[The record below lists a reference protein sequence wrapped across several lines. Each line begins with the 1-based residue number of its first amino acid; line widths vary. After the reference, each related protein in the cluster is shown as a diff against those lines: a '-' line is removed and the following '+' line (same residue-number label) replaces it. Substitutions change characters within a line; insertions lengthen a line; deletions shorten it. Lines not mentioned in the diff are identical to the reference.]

1 MTFAQPL
8 WIIAGLIVCI
18 GTLFLLH
25 TLQARRRAT
34 LEKFAAAHLL
44 DRLTRNVSTARQL
57 TKKAIFVLAVFCCFL
72 ALARPQYGFRW
83 EDVKRKGIDILFAVD
98 TSKSM
103 LVEDIKPNRL
113 ERAKL
118 AIMDFVDQLDGDR
131 VGLLPFAGTA
141 YLMCPLTGDYGA
153 FEDSLKTVDTTII
166 PKGGTDI
173 AAAIREA
180 ETVLSN
186 EANYKLLILV
196 TDGENLE
203 GDALAAAQEAAGKGM
218 RIFTVGVGT
227 REGEIIPLSEGGK
240 GFVKDASGNFVVSH
254 LDEATLTR
262 IAEKSDGLYVPL
274 GNKGQGLQTIY
285 RKKLA
290 LVPKEELTER
300 RHKVPLER
308 YQWPLAA
315 AIALLALEFMIGTRK
330 SRPFRLPF
338 LKNGGQ
344 GRNGTIIGIA
354 ILLTACSLFSLP
366 AISHASAGEEAYSKG
381 DYPQASEQYS
391 RLLKR
396 HPDDPRLQFN
406 AGAAAYKNKKFDE
419 ALSAFDAALKS
430 KDLDLQEKAYYNRGN
445 AHFKKGEESLK
456 TDTEK
461 TLAQWQEALDSY
473 AASLELKPD
482 DQDALYNRKFVQKK
496 MDELK
501 KKENDQQKKD
511 QDNKKN
517 DQKDQD
523 KDQAGGQKDKDGGRK
538 DQQGQGTK
546 DSKQQQQKPSPGQNG
561 QSGDEKKQDGS
572 AVQQKSEQ
580 QKQADQALKEKEEAA
595 KDKAEAALDKERRK
609 EGKMTRE
616 DAEQLLNSL
625 KNEEGKALNFT
636 PTGGKSKDDEPRR
649 DW

>member
-18 GTLFLLH
+18 GALFLLH
-25 TLQARRRAT
+25 NLQARRQAT

-44 DRLTRNVSTARQL
+44 DRLTRNVSTARQSA
-57 TKKAIFVLAVFCCFL
+57 KKAIFVLALFCCFL

-103 LVEDIKPNRL
+103 LAEDIKPNRL

-131 VGLLPFAGTA
+131 VGLLPFAGAA

-227 REGEIIPLSEGGK
+227 REGEIIPLSGGAH
-240 GFVKDASGNFVVSH
+240 GFVKDASGNFIVSH
-254 LDEATLTR
+254 LDEATLTQ
-262 IAEKSDGLYVPL
+262 IAEKSKGLYVPL
-274 GNKGQGLQTIY
+274 GNKGQGLETIY

-308 YQWPLAA
+308 YQWPLAVA
-315 AIALLALEFMIGTRK
+315 LGLLALEFMIGTRK

-338 LKNGGQ
+338 RKNGGQ
-344 GRNGTIIGIA
+344 GGNGTVAGIA
-354 ILLTACSLFSLP
+354 IFLTACSLFSQP
-366 AISHASAGEEAYSKG
+366 AALHASAGEEAYSKG
-381 DYPQASEQYS
+381 DYPQALEQYS

-406 AGAAAYKNKKFDE
+406 AGAAAYKNKKYDE
-419 ALSAFDAALKS
+419 ALAAFDAALKS
-430 KDLDLQEKAYYNRGN
+430 NDLDLQEKAYYNRGN
-445 AHFKKGEESLK
+445 AHFKKGEDSLK
-456 TDTEK
+456 TDTQD

-482 DQDALYNRKFVQKK
+482 DQDALSNRSLVQKK

-501 KKENDQQKKD
+501 KKENEQQKKD
-511 QDNKKN
+511 QKKDEKK
-517 DQKDQD
+517 DQKDQ
-523 KDQAGGQKDKDGGRK
+523 KEQNDQQK
-538 DQQGQGTK
+538 DQQGQHGAQ
-546 DSKQQQQKPSPGQNG
+546 DSQAPQKPDKQPDKQQGGQQ
-561 QSGDEKKQDGS
+561 GDEKNQDS
-572 AVQQKSEQ
+572 AASPDKKDQQ
-580 QKQADQALKEKEEAA
+580 QKQAAAQAREAREEAA
-595 KDKAEAALDKERRK
+595 RAEAGIDKERRK